1 MRYLLRDRRQKKI
14 LTSCELKITNQ
25 VYIRVVRVRVSVR
38 GSTSYKSTVTNYKR
52 IKKYDKRIKQ

>member
-25 VYIRVVRVRVSVR
+25 VYSRVVRVRVSVR

-52 IKKYDKRIKQ
+52 IKK